1 MDGEGGFVTGGCGV
15 LFVLLSLFW
24 VVVGPC
30 VCVCACVYSFLF
42 VLSGGI

>member
-15 LFVLLSLFW
+15 LFVLGSCG
-24 VVVGPC
+24 VVYVS
-30 VCVCACVYSFLF
+30 VYSFLF